1 MHKLW
6 STDAVEARDRL
17 SYWVEAVCNTYV
29 QLECDTP
36 QREGA
41 FNGTIEANQLAT
53 LGLSRVTSSPQWV
66 RRTPQKIARATEDY
80 FLVSIQTKGCG
91 RIVQDGRVAALSP
104 GDFALYDS
112 TRPYELI
119 FDEPFQQHVLQLP
132 GAVLRGRLRDTGTLT
147 ARKVCGDRGAGHLM
161 IGMINTLAADIETL
175 EAGSVAAIAESV
187 ENILIAG
194 LCSLPGAADPAVS
207 QLTAYPS
214 RPDQGLR
221 PAPPARSAIVGQRHR
236 RTLSGCRQHDLSRLR
251 ERADFAEC
259 WIWNQRLDGAK
270 RDICDPALCKRTIT
284 EIAFG
289 WGFNDA
295 AHFSRIFRARF
306 GCSARELRAS
316 ESACSPDERSE
327 IRGVSRIS
335 LRSCGLRNHYNGAP
349 LTSPF
354 SAAA

>member
-6 STDAVEARDRL
+6 STDTVEARDRL

-29 QLECDTP
+29 QLDCDTP
-36 QREGA
+36 QRDGV
-41 FNGTIEANQLAT
+41 FKGTIEANQLAT
-53 LGLSRVTSSPQWV
+53 LGLSRVTSSQQWV

-80 FLVSIQTKGCG
+80 FLVSIQTRG
-91 RIVQDGRVAALSP
+91 RGKVVQDGRVADLSP

-119 FDEPFQQHVLQLP
+119 FDQPFQQHVLQLP
-132 GAVLRGRLRDTGTLT
+132 GAVLRGRLRDTEKLT

-161 IGMINTLAADIETL
+161 IGMINTLAADIDTL

-187 ENILIAG
+187 ENILVAG

-207 QLTAYPS
+207 QLTAYHRDQIKAYILRHLRDPRLSVNAIAAHLRLSPS
-214 RPDQGLR
+214 T
-221 PAPPARSAIVGQRHR
+221 IY
-236 RTLSGCRQHDLSRLR
+236 
-251 ERADFAEC
+251 RAFAGEPISLNA
-259 WIWNQRLDGAK
+259 WIWNQRLDAAK
-270 RDICDPALCKRTIT
+270 RDICDPALAGRTIT

-316 ESACSPDERSE
+316 MSS
-327 IRGVSRIS
+327 
-335 LRSCGLRNHYNGAP
+335 
-349 LTSPF
+349 
-354 SAAA
+354 

>member
-29 QLECDTP
+29 QLDCDTP
-36 QREGA
+36 RRGRT
-41 FNGTIEANQLAT
+41 FGGTIEASRLAT

-66 RRTPQKIARATEDY
+66 KRTPQKIARATEEY
-80 FLVSIQTKGCG
+80 FLVSIQTKGRG
-91 RIVQDGRVAALSP
+91 KIVQDGRIAELSP

-132 GAVLRGRLRDTGTLT
+132 GAVLRGRLRDTQTLT
-147 ARKVCGDRGAGHLM
+147 ARTVSGDRGAGHLM
-161 IGMINTLAADIETL
+161 IGMINTLAADIDTL

-187 ENILIAG
+187 ENILVAG
-194 LCSLPGAADPAVS
+194 LCSLPGAADPVVS
-207 QLTAYPS
+207 HLTAFQRDQIKAYVLRHLRDPQLSVNAIAAHLRLSPS
-214 RPDQGLR
+214 T
-221 PAPPARSAIVGQRHR
+221 IY
-236 RTLSGCRQHDLSRLR
+236 
-251 ERADFAEC
+251 RAFAGEPISLNN

-270 RDICDPALCKRTIT
+270 RDICDPRLAGRTIT
-284 EIAFG
+284 EIAYG

-306 GCSARELRAS
+306 GCSARELRA
-316 ESACSPDERSE
+316 ECMRK
-327 IRGVSRIS
+327 G
-335 LRSCGLRNHYNGAP
+335 
-349 LTSPF
+349 
-354 SAAA
+354 

>member
-1 MHKLW
+1 MHRMW
-6 STDAVEARDRL
+6 STDIVEARDRL
-17 SYWVEAVCNTYV
+17 SYWIEAVCNTYV

-36 QREGA
+36 QRDRV
-41 FNGTIEANQLAT
+41 FNGTIEANRLAT

-80 FLVSIQTKGCG
+80 FLVSIQTKGRG
-91 RIVQDGRVAALSP
+91 KIVQDGRIADLAP

-132 GAVLRGRLRDTGTLT
+132 GAVLRGRLRNTETLT

-161 IGMINTLAADIETL
+161 IGMIETLAADIDTL

-187 ENILIAG
+187 ENILVAG
-194 LCSLPGAADPAVS
+194 LCSLPGTADPAVS
-207 QLTAYPS
+207 QLTAYH
-214 RPDQGLR
+214 RDQIKTYVLR
-221 PAPPARSAIVGQRHR
+221 HLRDPQLSVQAIAAHLR
-236 RTLSGCRQHDLSRLR
+236 LSSSTIY
-251 ERADFAEC
+251 RAFAGEPISLNS

-270 RDICDPALCKRTIT
+270 RDVCDPALAGRTIT

-306 GCSARELRAS
+306 GCSARELRA
-316 ESACSPDERSE
+316 ECMWKA
-327 IRGVSRIS
+327 
-335 LRSCGLRNHYNGAP
+335 
-349 LTSPF
+349 
-354 SAAA
+354 

>member
-6 STDAVEARDRL
+6 STDAVEAPDRL
-17 SYWVEAVCNTYV
+17 AYWIEAVCNTYV
-29 QLECDTP
+29 QLDCDTP
-36 QREGA
+36 RRDA
-41 FNGTIEANQLAT
+41 SFSGTIEANQLAT

-66 RRTPQKIARATEDY
+66 RRTPAKIGRTTEDY
-80 FLVSIQTKGCG
+80 FLVSIQTRGHGK
-91 RIVQDGRVAALSP
+91 IVQDGRVAELAP

-132 GAVLRGRLRDTGTLT
+132 GAVLRGRLRNTETLT
-147 ARKVCGDRGAGHLM
+147 ARTVCGNRGAGHLM
-161 IGMINTLAADIETL
+161 IGMINTLAADIDTL

-187 ENILIAG
+187 ENILVAG

-207 QLTAYPS
+207 QLTAYHRDQIKTYVLRHLRDPHLSVNTIAAHLKLSPS
-214 RPDQGLR
+214 T
-221 PAPPARSAIVGQRHR
+221 IY
-236 RTLSGCRQHDLSRLR
+236 
-251 ERADFAEC
+251 RAFAGEPTSLNS

-270 RDICDPALCKRTIT
+270 RDICDPALAGRTIT
-284 EIAFG
+284 DIAFS

-316 ESACSPDERSE
+316 
-327 IRGVSRIS
+327 IS
-335 LRSCGLRNHYNGAP
+335 
-349 LTSPF
+349 TSL
-354 SAAA
+354 